1 MTRAGLPSLTITTS
15 MIDGLPSVLR
25 ADEFTADFVGALDEV
40 LSPIVLA
47 IDGLGD
53 YVDPDSAPVDFLHWL
68 ASWFDV
74 ELDPSWSEERC
85 RETVKRLAR
94 LQLKRGTASG
104 LEELIEALTGE
115 PADVDDGGGVWISPD
130 PNAPLGGA
138 ARNDVRIA
146 GVPESMRPTQIVEGF
161 VPRGRSVS
169 WE

>member
-1 MTRAGLPSLTITTS
+1 MTRAGLPGLTITTS
-15 MIDGLPSVLR
+15 MIDALPAVLR
-25 ADEFTADFVGALDEV
+25 ADEFTAQFVGALDEV
-40 LSPIVLA
+40 LAPIVLA

-53 YVDPDSAPVDFLHWL
+53 YVDPDSAPVDFLNWL

-85 RETVKRLAR
+85 RETVKRFAR

-115 PADVDDGGGVWISPD
+115 PADIDDGGGVWISRD
-130 PNAPLGGA
+130 PNSPLEGE
-138 ARNDVRIA
+138 ARSDVRIA
-146 GVPESMRPTQIVEGF
+146 GVPGQLRPTRIVESF